1 MATHQKFSDKYGI
14 RYPLVDDAS
23 GEIRRLYGGGRVTY
37 IVERDGAVRFVQ
49 KGIPNNDELL
59 AELEKF

>member
-1 MATHQKFSDKYGI
+1 MQAFQRDLARFEKLNAQVLGISGDDLATHQKFSDKYGI

-37 IVERDGAVRFVQ
+37 IV
-49 KGIPNNDELL
+49 
-59 AELEKF
+59 